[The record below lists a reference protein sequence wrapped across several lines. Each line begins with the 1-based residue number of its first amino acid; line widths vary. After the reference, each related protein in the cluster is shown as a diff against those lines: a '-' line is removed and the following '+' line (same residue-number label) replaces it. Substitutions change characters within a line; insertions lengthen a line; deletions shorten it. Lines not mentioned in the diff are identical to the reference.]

1 MTDMSE
7 PLPLLLGVNIDH
19 VATLRN
25 ARGGVHPDPV
35 EAAKLAARAGADNIT
50 AHLREDRRHIR
61 DDDMRRIKDEIGIP
75 LNFEMAATDEM
86 GQIAC
91 DILPEACCLVPERRE
106 EVTTEGGLSV
116 HAGQN
121 HLAPFIR
128 ALQDEGIRVSLFID
142 PEPLELEAARAVGA
156 DIVELHAGPYTS
168 ATGAT
173 RAAEL
178 ERLQQ
183 AAVHAARLGLECH
196 AGHGLTYETVVD
208 VAAIPQIVTVNIG
221 HFLIGEAVM
230 DGLGVAI
237 EKMRRQMEQGRKRI
251 S

>member
-1 MTDMSE
+1 MPSLKPP
-7 PLPLLLGVNIDH
+7 PLQLGVNVDH

-35 EAAKLAARAGADNIT
+35 KAAKLVARSGADNIT

-61 DDDMRRIKDEIGIP
+61 DDDMRRIKEQIDIP

-86 GQIAC
+86 GEIAS

-106 EVTTEGGLSV
+106 EITTEGGLSV

-128 ALQDEGIRVSLFID
+128 VLQDDGIRVSLFVD
-142 PEPLELEAARAVGA
+142 PELVELDAARAIGA
-156 DIVELHAGPYTS
+156 DMVELHTGPYTS
-168 ATGAT
+168 ATGAARADELT
-173 RAAEL
+173 RLQKAAE
-178 ERLQQ
+178 
-183 AAVHAARLGLECH
+183 HAARLGLECH
-196 AGHGLTYETVVD
+196 AGHGLTYETVED

-230 DGLGVAI
+230 DGLGTAI
-237 EKMRRQMEQGRKRI
+237 EKMRHHMDVGRKRI